1 MPFQVEKLQLQTLLR
16 ERVFVTWA
24 NSAGEPLTLGSCSHR
39 NKNNPEFIMEA
50 GYDMEGHIHIH
61 FFLTVTIKF
70 GGKKQPLEMLL
81 VVPPNAN
88 FANAPIPL
96 TKLNAN
102 DLPLPDDLPLPNAFV
117 LHEAGISES
126 GHVIL
131 VPFNL
136 TTKGF
141 VIMDKTPPIIRPC
154 SGSTT
159 QLIRSL
165 ESLSNTSIFNVCIR
179 PSDYAREGLKE
190 LCKRLSNTGS
200 ILAEWDKVKYH
211 DRQDVQPPPYTDN
224 PARPVPKVQVPRSPP
239 ITLEMEKLPY
249 NTVEIVV
256 AETSNQTPVN
266 SNPAPVL
273 HGIISPG
280 AGEPSSVDLRDVEGD
295 SRCIDVALDVGSD
308 EALLANLNSRKP
320 SQQLKDEAV
329 SKMLESKSWCSA
341 ILLYDPFDSD
351 NTIGLWEERN
361 RWLIS
366 DIAKLIKWANTFHYG
381 AEINSLLINDFVKLG
396 SVARNF
402 ALHPG
407 NDKAE
412 YIRQRS
418 VCVVRVWT
426 EFGKSKRNISG
437 DTSGPG
443 SRKRDDLETDS
454 NMSRRA
460 RNIV

>member
-1 MPFQVEKLQLQTLLR
+1 MPSQVEKLQLQTLLR
-16 ERVFVTWA
+16 ERVFVTWV
-24 NSAGEPLTLGSCSHR
+24 NSAGKPLRLGSCSHR

-50 GYDMEGHIHIH
+50 GYDMEGYIHIH

-70 GGKKQPLEMLL
+70 GGKKQPLKMLL

-102 DLPLPDDLPLPNAFV
+102 DLPLPDDLPLPNASV

-136 TTKGF
+136 TAKGF
-141 VIMDKTPPIIRPC
+141 VIMDKTPPNIRPC
-154 SGSTT
+154 SGSTN

-190 LCKRLSNTGS
+190 LCKRLSNTGAATHKTDIKEMYLQQGS
-200 ILAEWDKVKYH
+200 MLAEWDKIKYH

-249 NTVEIVV
+249 NTIEMVI
-256 AETSNQTPVN
+256 AETPNQTPVN
-266 SNPAPVL
+266 SGSALVL
-273 HGIISPG
+273 HGIISPS
-280 AGEPSSVDLRDVEGD
+280 AGEPSSDGVDLRDVEGD
-295 SRCIDVALDVGSD
+295 SRCIDVALDVGSNK
-308 EALLANLNSRKP
+308 ALLTNLNSREP
-320 SQQLKDEAV
+320 NQELKDDLAV
-329 SKMLESKSWCSA
+329 SKMLELKFVDWIIEAIMINLEINDHKCLITKLSILRDCICTSNTRVFNAIRSWCST
-341 ILLYDPFDSD
+341 ILLYNPFDSD

-361 RWLIS
+361 
-366 DIAKLIKWANTFHYG
+366 
-381 AEINSLLINDFVKLG
+381 
-396 SVARNF
+396 
-402 ALHPG
+402 
-407 NDKAE
+407 
-412 YIRQRS
+412 Q
-418 VCVVRVWT
+418 
-426 EFGKSKRNISG
+426 
-437 DTSGPG
+437 
-443 SRKRDDLETDS
+443 
-454 NMSRRA
+454 
-460 RNIV
+460 